1 MEIWKDTNYLNYQ
14 ISSLGRL
21 KNSKT
26 NRILLG
32 SKNNKGY
39 WRYDLCVD
47 GKRIVKN
54 AHRLVAEAFLPKE
67 DGKIY
72 VNHIDGNKLNNSVE
86 NLEWCTLQENAI
98 HSVNVLGNE
107 PFNKRRIICLETSV
121 IYDSILACSKAL
133 GIKDSLIVRV
143 LKGQRNHTHGL
154 HFKYADIV

>member
-1 MEIWKDTNYLNYQ
+1 METWKDTNYLNYQ

-21 KNSKT
+21 KNTKT
-26 NRILLG
+26 NHILLG

-39 WRYDLCVD
+39 WRYDLCI
-47 GKRIVKN
+47 GGRRIVKN

-67 DGKIY
+67 YGKIY
-72 VNHIDGNKLNNSVE
+72 VNHIDGNNLNNRVE

-107 PFNKRRIICLETSV
+107 PSNKRRIICLETGV
-121 IYDSILACSKAL
+121 TYGSILACSKIL

-143 LKGQRNHTHGL
+143 LKGQRNCTHGL